1 MRKKYFAATILCMVL
16 VLVLG
21 FTGCG
26 KKPDDDNNNSNNQTV
41 DEKKKQEDE
50 KPPVEEKKT
59 DPVEEEKKTEPVEEK
74 KVELTKEEQ
83 YKINLFLSNF
93 SEQGFENYDCE
104 KYEDFQ
110 LINFAFTGAK
120 INDSGKVQYIEPN
133 EAVPEKTINSR
144 IQRYFGKTVSPEE
157 GKKYEH
163 FYEEGNYSKTIVYKD
178 GMFLR
183 EAVDG
188 ESYGKMSVADEMVQQ
203 QDGKFRVRFKIY
215 ELEQFNIGGL
225 FIDDKNYYYTTPE
238 QAVNSKEMVCIGSG
252 TAVVVPYKSGNTDSY
267 HLLKYTLD

>member
-1 MRKKYFAATILCMVL
+1 MRKKYFAATILCMI
-16 VLVLG
+16 LVLG
-21 FTGCG
+21 FTGCD
-26 KKPDDDNNNSNNQTV
+26 KKPDDNNNSNNQTV
-41 DEKKKQEDE
+41 DEKKQK
-50 KPPVEEKKT
+50 KEEEP
-59 DPVEEEKKTEPVEEK
+59 PVEEEKKTEPVVEEEK
-74 KVELTKEEQ
+74 KIELTKEEQ

-93 SEQGFENYDCE
+93 SEQGFEKYDCE
-104 KYEDFQ
+104 NYEEFQ

-144 IQRYFGKTVSPEE
+144 IQRYFGKTVAPEE

-163 FYEEGNYSKTIVYKD
+163 FYEEGNYSKSFVYKD
-178 GMFLR
+178 GMFLT

-188 ESYGKMSVADEMVQQ
+188 ESYGKMSVADEMIQQ
-203 QDGKFRVRFKIY
+203 PDGKLRVSFKIY
-215 ELEQFNIGGL
+215 ELEEFNIGGS

-252 TAVVVPYKSGNTDSY
+252 TAVVVPYKSGKTDSY
-267 HLLKYTLD
+267 QLLKYTLN